1 MAALSRSSCRLEFLI
16 GKLREWQRLERR
28 NIYKKKW
35 ASSLPR
41 VPSTQLALKSMDM
54 NYSLQFGDLWP
65 SIRLA
70 LLCEQKYAAL
80 LNGFGDMEK
89 VIQEFEERAQARDFV
104 YEARSQWPEWTPH
117 TDSQPRA
124 DQDSPAPGPS
134 DPEPSEFSDDCTA
147 EQSPSTPD
155 MKQPIPISPNLKCFT
170 FPRGDTTRFKPA
182 RPDGLRLLEYYLMD
196 AASLLPVLTLDVRPG
211 HTVLDL
217 CAAPGGKSLALLQT
231 ECCRH
236 LAINDISISRLNRL
250 RKILHSYIPKN
261 LRTEDRL
268 RITSFDGRHWREIE
282 RNTFDRVLV
291 DVPCTT
297 DRHSVLEE
305 DNNIFSRLRLKERQK
320 LPLLQTQLLLSGI
333 LATKPGGSIVYSTCS
348 LSQLQNEYVVERA
361 VEVAETEHNVELHLV
376 DLSAVRTL
384 YRNTFHFYRH
394 CRVGELVL
402 PHLTANY
409 GPMYF
414 CKLERIH

>member
-1 MAALSRSSCRLEFLI
+1 MAALGAAGCRLKLLTER
-16 GKLREWQRLERR
+16 LREWRRLERR

-35 ASSLPR
+35 ASSQPR
-41 VPSTQLALKSMDM
+41 VPSTRLALHNMDM
-54 NYSLQFGDLWP
+54 SYSLQFAELWP

-80 LNGFGDMEK
+80 LNSFGDVARTIREME
-89 VIQEFEERAQARDFV
+89 RRRARDFV
-104 YEARSQWPEWTPH
+104 YEGRGEKA
-117 TDSQPRA
+117 
-124 DQDSPAPGPS
+124 APGPDWTPPS
-134 DPEPSEFSDDCTA
+134 PVAAGQESPGPEPAPE
-147 EQSPSTPD
+147 SPSTRQV
-155 MKQPIPISPNLKCFT
+155 KHSVPISPNLKCFT
-170 FPRGDTTRFKPA
+170 FPRGDITRFEPA
-182 RPDGLRLLEYYLMD
+182 RPDSLRLLEYYLMD
-196 AASLLPVLTLDVRPG
+196 AASLLPVLILDVQPG

-236 LAINDISISRLNRL
+236 LAVNDISSSRLNRL
-250 RKILHSYIPKN
+250 RKILHSYVPKN
-261 LRTEDRL
+261 VRTEDRL
-268 RITSFDGRHWREIE
+268 RITSFDGRHWGKIE

-305 DNNIFSRLRLKERQK
+305 DNNIFSRLRLKERQR
-320 LPLLQTQLLLSGI
+320 LPLLQTQLLVSGI

-361 VEVAETEHNVELHLV
+361 VDVAKTEHNVEVCLV
-376 DLSAVRTL
+376 DLTAVQTL
-384 YRNTFHFYRH
+384 YSDTFNFHGR

-414 CKLERIH
+414 CKLQRIN

>member
-1 MAALSRSSCRLEFLI
+1 MAALRRSNRPLKLLI
-16 GKLREWQRLERR
+16 GNLREWQRLERR
-28 NIYKKKW
+28 YIYKKKW
-35 ASSLPR
+35 ASSQPR
-41 VPSTQLALKSMDM
+41 VPSTHLALQSMDM

-70 LLCEQKYAAL
+70 LLCEQKYGAL
-80 LNGFGDMEK
+80 LNGFGDVEK
-89 VIQEFEERAQARDFV
+89 VIQEFEERVQARDFV
-104 YEARSQWPEWTPH
+104 YEGQIQWTPH
-117 TDSQPRA
+117 TDSQLGA
-124 DQDSPAPGPS
+124 VQDFPAPGSS
-134 DPEPSEFSDDCTA
+134 DLEPSEFSDDCTA
-147 EQSPSTPD
+147 QRSPPIPN
-155 MKQPIPISPNLKCFT
+155 MKQPLRISPNLKCFT

-196 AASLLPVLTLDVRPG
+196 AASLLPVLTLDVQPG
-211 HTVLDL
+211 HAVLDL

-236 LAINDISISRLNRL
+236 LAVNDISISRLNRL
-250 RKILHSYIPKN
+250 HKILHSYVPKN

-268 RITSFDGRHWREIE
+268 RITSFDGRYWGEIE

-361 VEVAETEHNVELHLV
+361 VQLAETEHNVELCLV
-376 DLSAVRTL
+376 DLSAIRTL
-384 YRNTFHFYRH
+384 YRNTFNFYSH

-414 CKLERIH
+414 CKLHRIH